1 MRKFAALLT
10 LPLALASMA
19 RGEGPSLSET
29 MAFLQRSLLDDGRE
43 LYESA
48 NRILSVH
55 ADACR
60 IGWTHSEIGNRFSG
74 SVIRTKELNL
84 ADLDASQIKGWNSIG
99 VLRLVTYNSE
109 PRIVVHST
117 RYFNNKMDQRD
128 AHVSQLELEFQDATI
143 TERVAKAFQ
152 HAAKLCGAK
161 ATKDPF

>member
-1 MRKFAALLT
+1 MRRFAILLT
-10 LPLALASMA
+10 LIFALAGVA
-19 RGEGPSLSET
+19 CCQEPTLAET
-29 MAFLQRSLLDDGRE
+29 MAFIQRSLLDDGRE

-48 NRILSVH
+48 NRILAVH

-99 VLRLVTYNSE
+99 VLRLVTYHSE
-109 PRIVVHST
+109 PKIVIHST
-117 RYFNNKMDQRD
+117 RYFNNRMDQRD
-128 AHVSQLELEFQDATI
+128 ANVSQLELEFQDATV